1 MKLHLPKSLLTA
13 VVTAVCSAWSLTQGA
28 DIISVN
34 FTHSDTN
41 NIYNISVTETNKDE
55 TLGGVSTGQWQ
66 NVNPSANTQFTVDV
80 TNQSGTKVGTLLVDN
95 IQGTWHNGNGGSLT
109 GEIQKGY
116 IDVYNHTSRIYTIGV
131 DHDYWFTDVVIY
143 MGGDTAGDNKYS
155 PMVVN
160 GTTYVGGANVVK
172 TDSNVTNGGWGT
184 ANIVKEGNTVISRYA
199 DFSEKNS
206 ITVTGVTGDL
216 TIQNT
221 YPNGDARGT
230 VAAIQVID
238 RTAETVY
245 FTTLGEG
252 TTNATE
258 AQWALNGVETAYGD
272 ISAEKKYLGVYAA
285 EAGSTLNLAE
295 GDDLVFLGVGSN
307 ELTVTAGGVVSID
320 NLHTHTE
327 DSILNLNATLT
338 ANQNLK
344 ITGEGL
350 VNINTDQSLGTLT
363 NSGALHIGDNVTIVL
378 SGSFVNSGTL
388 TAGTGAA
395 LFTSVAAG
403 TAVSI
408 GNSTITAKQ
417 EILIDHLQDGN
428 IMLNAAE
435 TNMEVSTTGGTLAFA
450 KGTEAPGDIVVN
462 ISTLTHS
469 AGELTMAAGK
479 GVSVVA
485 GDYVLQGN
493 NNLTISGAGVVTLG
507 SITTTGDNIATTLTV
522 DAGATLKATSMVAS
536 WGRNLMVNGE
546 LEFTGAVGLSL
557 KSNGS
562 PIISGTGTI
571 KTEKLTVGNHGHYS
585 VEVNRMEIGSGG
597 ITVEDANGYS
607 LNMGATTIAATESWT
622 NAVTTGF
629 TLSDNSTGTTF
640 EVAENAAIELK
651 GVISN
656 KEGATGMLVKTG
668 EGKLTLSGANTYTGG
683 TKINAGQVVAGNDD
697 AFGTGMLH
705 LIGGSVEI
713 LEDRTIA
720 TEFDMGG
727 QGNGYAGKLN
737 VAAGKHLTMTHAN
750 LWLGPN
756 ASINLAAE
764 AKLTK
769 GDMTIIGTGAD
780 SSITRHAD
788 KQGNGFSAGSSSHIV
803 SNAKVEVAS
812 GSESTLALQLDN
824 SSVTNAGEGKLIVN
838 NAANTLT
845 AVNAEKGNITVQN
858 ASASKV
864 TIGAISAASGKK
876 VTTEIADL
884 EVGTVSLKGGLA
896 DGEYSLSTTGSLT
909 IGTLELDLTAYSD
922 MTKVYNLVS
931 TTGADATITLTN
943 PFTGTVD
950 GYTYTVNGSGTSSL
964 TLSFEEIVAPST
976 SLTTTVLG
984 ASLNGTMLTLT
995 VDGDITA
1002 YTETANITGFADGVL
1017 ADILNLTKGVADG
1030 MVRITLVDGDE
1041 IQDDTILGNGYSNV
1055 GFYGAYYGEGT
1066 SMYFV
1071 QYIPEPATA
1080 TLSLLALAGLAARRR
1095 RK

>member
-34 FTHSDTN
+34 FAHSDTNN

-66 NVNPSANTQFTVDV
+66 NVTPSANTQFTVDV

-143 MGGDTAGDNKYS
+143 MGGDTAGDNRYS

-160 GTTYVGGANVVK
+160 GTTYVGGTNVVK

-184 ANIVKEGNTVISRYA
+184 ANVVKEGNTVISRYA

-258 AQWALNGVETAYGD
+258 AQWALNGVETPYGD

-285 EAGSTLNLAE
+285 EAGSTLNLAA

-344 ITGEGL
+344 ITGEGQ
-350 VNINTDQSLGTLT
+350 VNINTDQSLGSLT
-363 NSGALHIGDNVTIVL
+363 NAGTLHIGDNVTIVL

-395 LFTSVAAG
+395 LFTSVAAN
-403 TAVSI
+403 TAANI
-408 GNSTITAKQ
+408 GNSTITANQ
-417 EILIDHLQDGN
+417 ELLIDYLQDGN
-428 IMLNAAE
+428 IMLNAAA
-435 TNMEVSTTGGTLAFA
+435 TDMKISTSGDAFTFV
-450 KGTEAPGDIVVN
+450 KGTTAPESISVN
-462 ISTLTHS
+462 ISSLAWSGGALELS
-469 AGELTMAAGK
+469 AGD
-479 GVSVVA
+479 GVSVKA
-485 GDYVLQGN
+485 GAIDIVSSLTIAGAGRVELTSLAGPSNGQGSKLTVN
-493 NNLTISGAGVVTLG
+493 TGSTLEVGSVFLSYPRHFVIDGYMEVTEDAGTTFSTGATPTISGDGTLKTTKLVSRNWASLDISINRLEIGAGGFYTEANG
-507 SITTTGDNIATTLTV
+507 SI
-522 DAGATLKATSMVAS
+522 
-536 WGRNLMVNGE
+536 
-546 LEFTGAVGLSL
+546 
-557 KSNGS
+557 
-562 PIISGTGTI
+562 
-571 KTEKLTVGNHGHYS
+571 
-585 VEVNRMEIGSGG
+585 
-597 ITVEDANGYS
+597 
-607 LNMGATTIAATESWT
+607 NMGATTIAATESWT

-640 EVAENAAIELK
+640 EVAEDAAIELK

-656 KEGATGMLVKTG
+656 KENATGMLVKSG

-683 TKINAGQVVAGNDD
+683 TKIYAGQVVAGNDS
-697 AFGTGMLH
+697 AFGTGMVH

-713 LEDRTIA
+713 VEDRTIA

-727 QGNGYAGKLN
+727 QENSYAGELN
-737 VAAGKHLTMTHAN
+737 VAAGKHLTMTHTN

-756 ASINLAAE
+756 AAINLASE
-764 AKLTK
+764 AKLTR
-769 GDMTIIGTGAD
+769 GNMTIIGTGAD
-780 SSITRHAD
+780 SSITKGA
-788 KQGNGFSAGSSSHIV
+788 NGDNNFSAGSSAHTV

-812 GSESTLALQLDN
+812 ASESTLALQLDN

-896 DGEYSLSTTGSLT
+896 DGEYSLTTTGSLT
-909 IGTLELDLTAYSD
+909 IGTLELDLTAYTD

-943 PFTGTVD
+943 AFTGTVD

-995 VDGDITA
+995 VDGDITDF
-1002 YTETANITGFADGVL
+1002 TETANITGFADGVL
-1017 ADILNLTKGVADG
+1017 ADILTLTKGLEDG
-1030 MVRITLVDGDE
+1030 MVRITLVDGDA
-1041 IQDDTILGNGYSNV
+1041 IQDDTIVGDGYSNV

>member
-1 MKLHLPKSLLTA
+1 M
-13 VVTAVCSAWSLTQGA
+13 CSAWSLTQGA

-80 TNQSGTKVGTLLVDN
+80 TNQSGIKVGTLLVDN

-160 GTTYVGGANVVK
+160 GTTYVGGTNVVK
-172 TDSNVTNGGWGT
+172 TDSNVTDGGWGT
-184 ANIVKEGNTVISRYA
+184 ANVVKEGDTVISRYA

-221 YPNGDARGT
+221 YPNSSARGT

-307 ELTVTAGGVVSID
+307 ELTVTAGGTVNID
-320 NLHTHTE
+320 KIYTHAE
-327 DSILNLNATLT
+327 NSILNLNATL
-338 ANQNLK
+338 ADNQNLV
-344 ITGEGL
+344 INGVGL
-350 VNINTDQSLGTLT
+350 VNINTNQSLGSLT
-363 NSGALHIGDNVTIVL
+363 NAGTLHIGDNVTIVL
-378 SGSFVNSGTL
+378 SGGFTNSGTL
-388 TAGTGAA
+388 TAGAGAS
-395 LFTSVAAG
+395 LFSLVEAD

-408 GNSTITAKQ
+408 GNSTITANQ
-417 EILIDHLQDGN
+417 EILIDYLQDGN
-428 IMLNAAE
+428 IMLNAAA
-435 TNMEVSTTGGTLAFA
+435 TDMQISTSGDAFTFV
-450 KGTEAPGDIVVN
+450 KGTTAPESISVN
-462 ISTLTHS
+462 ISSLEWS
-469 AGELTMAAGK
+469 AGALELSAGD
-479 GVSVVA
+479 GVSVTA
-485 GDYVLQGN
+485 GNVNLT
-493 NNLTISGAGVVTLG
+493 NNLTISGKGKFTVGEITSG
-507 SITTTGDNIATTLTV
+507 SGTGGTTLTV
-522 DAGATLKATSMVAS
+522 AAGAELTATSIALAYD
-536 WGRNLMVNGE
+536 RHIAVNG
-546 LEFTGAVGLSL
+546 LLDLTGAQGLSL
-557 KSNGS
+557 KSGGS
-562 PIISGTGTI
+562 PVISGTGTI
-571 KTEKLTVGNHGHYS
+571 KAEKLTVGNHGKYS
-585 VEVNRMEIGSGG
+585 IEVNRMEIGSGG
-597 ITVEDANGYS
+597 ITVENANGYS

-629 TLSDNSTGTTF
+629 TLSNNSTGTTF
-640 EVAENAAIELK
+640 EVAADAAVELK
-651 GVISN
+651 GVISD

-683 TKINAGQVVAGNDD
+683 TKINAGQVVAGNDS
-697 AFGTGMLH
+697 AFGTGMVH

-720 TEFDMGG
+720 TEFDMDG
-727 QGNGYAGKLN
+727 QGNGYAGEIN
-737 VAAGKHLTMTHAN
+737 VAAGKHLTMTHTN

-788 KQGNGFSAGSSSHIV
+788 KSGNGFSAGSSTHIV

-896 DGEYSLSTTGSLT
+896 DGEYSLTTTGSLT
-909 IGTLELDLTAYSD
+909 IGTLELDLTAYTD

-943 PFTGTVD
+943 PFTSTVD

-964 TLSFEEIVAPST
+964 TLSFTDLS
-976 SLTTTVLG
+976 SMTTAEGYVTGCVGLEG
-984 ASLNGTMLTLT
+984 EMLTLNFS
-995 VDGDITA
+995 GDIDSE
-1002 YTETANITGFADGVL
+1002 YTSSALVTGIDGSIMK
-1017 ADILNLTKGVADG
+1017 DILGLAGLPEDG
-1030 MVRITLVDGDE
+1030 MVGITLQDADGH
-1041 IQDDTILGNGYSNV
+1041 TITATADQMIGFLGKDGESVYYGQNV
-1055 GFYGAYYGEGT
+1055 GSAWQYQ
-1066 SMYFV
+1066 V